1 MLFVLKLWPILQHL
15 ALISLISR
23 MQIFFLSGLGADKT
37 VFQFLNLG
45 DHEKVFIDWIEPGKN
60 ESLRDYA
67 LRLKKNHIPD
77 DGFIVGLSFGGMLAT
92 EIAKEYPLVKAIIIS
107 SSKTVYEVP
116 PYYKTGKIM
125 PLHHWVSDEVQRWF
139 MMRMKWFFGLNT
151 NESIKIYE
159 DLIRN
164 CNTDFNRWAVNAI
177 LNWDNTEVPEN
188 IIHIHG
194 THDKVL
200 PYKYIQRADHII
212 PKGEHLMVMEQ
223 PDILSNLLKETIN
236 SNNFTRQVSSK
247 PQQFANR

>member
-1 MLFVLKLWPILQHL
+1 
-15 ALISLISR
+15 

-45 DHEKVFIDWIEPGKN
+45 DHEKIFIDWIEPGKN
-60 ESLRDYA
+60 ESLPDYA
-67 LRLKKNHIPD
+67 LRLKKSYIPD
-77 DGFIVGLSFGGMLAT
+77 EALIVGLSFGGMLAT

-125 PLHHWVSDEVQRWF
+125 PLHDWVSSEVQRWF

-164 CNTDFNRWAVNAI
+164 CNTGFNRWAVNAI
-177 LNWDNTEVPEN
+177 LHWNNTEVPEN

-200 PYKYIQRADHII
+200 PYKYIQQANYTIQ
-212 PKGEHLMVMEQ
+212 KGEHLMVMEQ
-223 PDILSNLLKETIN
+223 PAVLSHLLKEIIN
-236 SNNFTRQVSSK
+236 SNRYNLPITSRCRFTVFSDRK
-247 PQQFANR
+247 

>member
-1 MLFVLKLWPILQHL
+1 
-15 ALISLISR
+15 

-159 DLIRN
+159 ELIRN